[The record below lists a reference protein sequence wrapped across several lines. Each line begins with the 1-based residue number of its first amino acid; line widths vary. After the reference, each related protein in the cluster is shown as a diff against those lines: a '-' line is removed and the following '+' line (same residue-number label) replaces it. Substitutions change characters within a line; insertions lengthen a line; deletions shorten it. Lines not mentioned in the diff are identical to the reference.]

1 MSPVDRNE
9 QFAEIYAAQR
19 ESVHAYFLGR
29 TGDRELAAD
38 LTQETFLRAWRRLP
52 EIAALDSDRQRAW
65 IFTVARNLTIDTYR
79 SRATA
84 TATRT
89 ALEQQAAGSAPDHEE
104 PEPQV
109 VLTEQITQ
117 LDKAIRSLPDKL
129 RIALT
134 MHAVAGM
141 TSAQIGAALNEPA
154 GTIRYRLNQA
164 RRKLAATMPQESL
177 A

>member
-1 MSPVDRNE
+1 MNQSER
-9 QFAEIYAAQR
+9 FAEIYAAHR

-29 TGDRELAAD
+29 TSDRELAAD
-38 LTQETFLRAWRRLP
+38 LMQETFLRAWRRLS
-52 EIAALDSDRQRAW
+52 ELAELDTDRQRAW

-84 TATRT
+84 TATVT
-89 ALEQQAAGSAPDHEE
+89 ALQRQSAETVPDHEQ
-104 PEPQV
+104 PEPQA
-109 VLTEQITQ
+109 VLTEQVTQ
-117 LDKAIRSLPDKL
+117 LDKAIRELPDKL
-129 RIALT
+129 RVALT
-134 MHAVAGM
+134 MHAVGGM

-164 RRKLAATMPQESL
+164 RRQLVATLPQESP

>member
-1 MSPVDRNE
+1 MNPGDR
-9 QFAEIYAAQR
+9 FAEIYAAHR

-38 LTQETFLRAWRRLP
+38 LLQETFLRAWRRHA
-52 EIAALDSDRQRAW
+52 EIAALDTDRQRAW
-65 IFTVARNLTIDTYR
+65 IFTVARNLTIDAYR

-84 TATRT
+84 TATLTALQQRT
-89 ALEQQAAGSAPDHEE
+89 AESAPDHEQ
-104 PEPQV
+104 PEPQA
-109 VLTEQITQ
+109 VLTEQVTQ
-117 LDKAIRSLPDKL
+117 LDKAIRALPDKL

-134 MHAVAGM
+134 MHAVGGL

-164 RRKLAATMPQESL
+164 RRQLAATLPQESL

>member
-1 MSPVDRNE
+1 MNPSER
-9 QFAEIYAAQR
+9 FAGIYAAHR

-29 TGDRELAAD
+29 TSDRELAAD
-38 LTQETFLRAWRRLP
+38 LMQETFLRAWRRVD
-52 EIAALDSDRQRAW
+52 EIAALETDRQRAW

-84 TATRT
+84 TATIT
-89 ALEQQAAGSAPDHEE
+89 ALQQQTAESVPDHEQ
-104 PEPQV
+104 PEPRAVLAEQV
-109 VLTEQITQ
+109 TQ
-117 LDKAIRSLPDKL
+117 LDKAIRNLPDKL

-134 MHAVAGM
+134 MHAVGGL
-141 TSAQIGAALNEPA
+141 TSAQIGHALNEPA

-164 RRKLAATMPQESL
+164 RRQLAATLPQESH

>member
-1 MSPVDRNE
+1 MHPSDR
-9 QFAEIYAAQR
+9 FAEIYAAHR

-29 TGDRELAAD
+29 TSDRELAAD
-38 LTQETFLRAWRRLP
+38 LTQETFLRAWRRFS
-52 EIAALDSDRQRAW
+52 EISELDTDRQRAW

-84 TATRT
+84 TATLTALQQRT
-89 ALEQQAAGSAPDHEE
+89 AESAPVHEQ
-104 PEPQV
+104 PEPQA
-109 VLTEQITQ
+109 VLTEHVTQ
-117 LDKAIRSLPDKL
+117 LDKAIRKLPDKL
-129 RIALT
+129 RVALT

-164 RRKLAATMPQESL
+164 RRQIAATMPQESL